1 MTTPPPS
8 SPIPKAGPNAGP
20 SAGQDPTSLTQL
32 GQTSRE
38 AARFTESDAAGGIDP
53 KALADR
59 LDAVGRDRKLED
71 SERRAA
77 ALALFKEADAA
88 AVAQARARLTA
99 GTPGLNV
106 ARGLSAARDVIV
118 DMVFRFTRAYGVH
131 PESATQAEAMG
142 IAAVGG
148 YGRDTLAPYSDIDLL
163 IIHPYKRTPWAES
176 IAEYMMYLLWDMGL
190 KVGHATR
197 SIDDCVRLAREDVT
211 IKTALLEARYIS
223 GSRDLVDELKS
234 RFWSETAEGTGAQF
248 VTDKLAERDARHK
261 RIGNSRYMVEP
272 NLKDG
277 KGGLRDLHTL
287 FWIAKYLYQVEQSS
301 ELVDA
306 DLLTA
311 SEYNT
316 FKRAEAFLWDVRCH
330 LHFAAGRG
338 EERLTFDRQTQ
349 LAEVLGYTD
358 QPGLPAVEAFMKNY
372 FLVAK
377 DVGDLTRIICAGLEL
392 RQQKTGT
399 RLNQILSNFGAR
411 GLGVPGFTINNGRI
425 DVERDDLFEEDPVNL
440 LRLFQLSDEKQILLH
455 PRTLRLV
462 TQSLR
467 LIDDDLRGNEEAN
480 KIFLNVLSSKRD
492 PERILR
498 RMNEA
503 GVLGLFVP
511 DFGRIVARM
520 QFNMYHHF
528 TVDEHLVR
536 AVAELAAIEKG
547 ALNEEVPLAQDMLS
561 RVSNRAVI
569 YLSVFLHDIAKGR
582 PQNHSDAGAEVAE
595 ELGPRFGLTKA
606 ETDTVAWLVRHHLI
620 MSMVAQKRDI
630 ADPKTIRDFAALVQ
644 SPERLR
650 LLYLLTVVDIRAV
663 GPGTWNTWKA
673 QLLQTLYEE
682 TLNALPGGAGAIGRE
697 ARIKAAQDSLRDTLR
712 PWKEEALERAMER
725 HADGY
730 WLGTDTDTQARQAH
744 LLRDADAK
752 RDANEVTLA
761 FEAVTVP
768 DQGATE
774 ITVIAED
781 RPGLFSA
788 LTGAIASS
796 GGNVMEAK
804 IFTTMDGL
812 ALDVFLVQGVDGRPI
827 EDKQGLGRLRDMVL
841 AAAAQSEEQAAAVPR
856 PALKSREKVFE
867 VETMVSFD
875 HSASE
880 TYTIIE
886 VNGRDR
892 LGLLSDIALG
902 FSDLRLSVGS
912 AHISTFGEA
921 AVDVFYVRDRF
932 GLKLEPGPH
941 LKRIADA
948 LVAAAG

>member
-1 MTTPPPS
+1 MTSPS
-8 SPIPKAGPNAGP
+8 HPHKAEDA
-20 SAGQDPTSLTQL
+20 SSLTRL
-32 GQTSRE
+32 GATSRE
-38 AARFTESDAAGGIDP
+38 AARFTESDDAGGIDP
-53 KALADR
+53 KQLADR
-59 LDAVGRDRKLED
+59 LDALGRDRKLDEL
-71 SERRAA
+71 EKRNG

-88 AVAQARARLTA
+88 AVAQARARLKA

-131 PESATQAEAMG
+131 PESATEAEAMG

-176 IAEYMMYLLWDMGL
+176 VAEYMMYLLWDMGL

-197 SIDDCVRLAREDVT
+197 SIDDCVRLARQDVT
-211 IKTALLEARYIS
+211 IKTSLLEARYVT
-223 GSRDLVDELKS
+223 GSRELVDELKS
-234 RFWSETAEGTGAQF
+234 RFWTEIASGTGADF
-248 VTDKLAERDARHK
+248 VTEKLAERDKRHN
-261 RIGNSRYMVEP
+261 RTGVSRYMVEP

-301 ELVDA
+301 DLVDT

-311 SEYNT
+311 SEFNM

-330 LHFAAGRG
+330 LHFLAGRG

-349 LAEVLGYTD
+349 LAEILGYTD

-392 RQQKTGT
+392 RQQKVGT
-399 RLNQILSNFGAR
+399 RLTRFLPGFGAKN
-411 GLGVPGFTINNGRI
+411 LGAPGFVLDHGRI
-425 DVERDDLFEEDPVNL
+425 DAASISLFQDDPVNI
-440 LRLFQLSDEKQILLH
+440 LRLFHLSDDKQVLIH
-455 PRTLRLV
+455 PRTLRLI
-462 TQSLR
+462 TQSLH
-467 LIDDDLRGNEEAN
+467 LIDDDLRNDPEAN
-480 KIFLNVLSSKRD
+480 RLFLQMLSSPRD

-528 TVDEHLVR
+528 TVDEHLIR
-536 AVAELAAIEKG
+536 AVAELAAIEQG
-547 ALNEEVPLAQDMLS
+547 RLEDEVPTAKKMLEL
-561 RVSNRAVI
+561 VSNRSLI
-569 YLSVFLHDIAKGR
+569 YVAVFLHDIAKGR

-595 ELGPRFGLTKA
+595 DLGPRFGLTKA
-606 ETDTVAWLVRHHLI
+606 ETTTVAWLVRHHLI

-630 ADPKTIRDFAALVQ
+630 SDPKTIQDFAEFVQ

-663 GPGTWNTWKA
+663 GPGTWNAWKG
-673 QLLQTLYEE
+673 QLLQSLYDE
-682 TLNALPGGAGAIGRE
+682 TLSVLPGGSGKAGRKERIDAARE
-697 ARIKAAQDSLRDTLR
+697 ALRDHLR
-712 PWKEEALERAMER
+712 PWKEEALERAIAR
-725 HADGY
+725 HADAY
-730 WLGTDTDTQARQAH
+730 WLSMDTDAQARQAH
-744 LLRDADAK
+744 LLRDADA
-752 RDANEVTLA
+752 RREADEPAIA
-761 FEAVTVP
+761 FEANTVP

-774 ITVIAED
+774 ITVIAPD
-781 RPGLFSA
+781 RAGLFAA

-796 GGNVMEAK
+796 GGNVLEAK
-804 IFTTMDGL
+804 IFTTNDGL
-812 ALDVFLVQGVDGRPI
+812 ALDVFLVQGPNGLPI
-827 EDKQGLGRLRDMVL
+827 EDKQGLGRLRTKVL
-841 AAAAQSEEQAAAVPR
+841 AAAVQDEGEGSAVPR
-856 PALKSREKVFE
+856 PMLKSRERVFE
-867 VETMVSFD
+867 VESMVSFD
-875 HSASE
+875 HAGSE

-892 LGLLSDIALG
+892 VGLLSDIAQG
-902 FSDLRLSVGS
+902 FADLRLSVGS
-912 AHISTFGEA
+912 AHISTFGES

-932 GLKLEPGPH
+932 GLKLEAGSH
-941 LKRIADA
+941 LGRITDT
-948 LVAAAG
+948 LIETAG